1 MKRAQ
6 AKVLQNT
13 SSNVIY
19 TEIYYPPISKNFVY
33 SGRILKDNR
42 QSRYLHLKFLLEKRV
57 VASNKILVIDDTTVV
72 RVKVREMLPPGN
84 FEVLEAKDGLEGL
97 NFILQEKLSLIM
109 LDFLLPKMSGW
120 EVFQKVQADPE
131 LRKIPLVLMSG
142 RKEEVTEK
150 ITEPFEYFEF
160 LGKPFDQKQLISA
173 IKLAMTKAKLP
184 RPELVP
190 VAAGVAVKNSTIA
203 TSGVASATAVA
214 PSVTNT
220 AMPTAASNATPTPIA
235 ANAAMPTAASNATPS
250 VGGAS
255 NAEINALNEKMV
267 KMQAEID
274 GLKKQL
280 TQVVTFIKQKIK

>member
-1 MKRAQ
+1 M
-6 AKVLQNT
+6 
-13 SSNVIY
+13 
-19 TEIYYPPISKNFVY
+19 
-33 SGRILKDNR
+33 
-42 QSRYLHLKFLLEKRV
+42 
-57 VASNKILVIDDTTVV
+57 ASNKILVIDDTTVV

-84 FEVLEAKDGLEGL
+84 FEVLEAKDGVEGL

-131 LRKIPLVLMSG
+131 LRKIPLVIMSG

-160 LGKPFDQKQLISA
+160 LGKPFDQKQLIGA
-173 IKLAMTKAKLP
+173 IKLAMAKAKQP
-184 RPELVP
+184 RPELVS
-190 VAAGVAVKNSTIA
+190 VGAAVAVKNSTVA
-203 TSGVASATAVA
+203 TSGAANGTVVA
-214 PSVTNT
+214 PSV
-220 AMPTAASNATPTPIA
+220 
-235 ANAAMPTAASNATPS
+235 ANASVTAPSTTTPS
-250 VGGAS
+250 TGGVS
-255 NAEINALNEKMV
+255 EAEINALNEKIV